1 KQRSIGEGQT
11 KEEVIEYFIEF
22 IKGPLVRANDLGITI
37 CLEPLAK
44 NETNFVNSVTD
55 AISIIEKV
63 NHPNLKLILDVKAMS
78 DEKRPY
84 DEIIY
89 EGKKYLAHF
98 HANDENLL
106 GPGFGNVDFAPI
118 ISALKNI
125 GYQGYLSVEV
135 FDFSPGPEEIAEKS
149 IRYLKKFL

>member
-1 KQRSIGEGQT
+1 
-11 KEEVIEYFIEF
+11 
-22 IKGPLVRANDLGITI
+22 I